1 MTSRITALAHT
12 IDEKTPETRN
22 RVVDFLRA
30 AAITVVVIGHWTLV
44 AVHPEHGIQ
53 PHGVLDR
60 AAWTHPLTWVFQIM
74 PIFFLVGGFSNGLS
88 WRSARRKGHSYS
100 FWLRARVRRLTG
112 PLIPVL
118 LTWLTIAIAAWVF
131 GADAATM
138 KLASGMALIPTW
150 FLAAY
155 LMVIVVAPGCLVL
168 WERFGWF
175 SIAGGVLLAGLVDL
189 VSIST
194 DSVLAGY
201 PNYLL
206 VWASF
211 HQVGYAWLDGRLAA
225 WRSRIILF
233 VIGAVGLVLL
243 VGLGPYPV
251 SMITAHTDA
260 ISNSNPSRVTMA
272 FLGMMQ
278 AAVVLSLEPALRRA
292 LANKVLWLVTVLV
305 NKRIMTWFLWHLTA
319 MVAVA
324 HLLLATW
331 PALLPTPLTGTWWA
345 TRPLWWLILL
355 GVTGVLVLIYGL
367 FEDVAADVRPAPAP
381 WRPVVAAVAV
391 IAGLGLIANVG
402 VVGSS
407 LLSWVA
413 VALVALGPVATGM
426 FAPGRASEHDRR
438 G

>member
-53 PHGVLDR
+53 PHGVLDH
-60 AAWTHPLTWVFQIM
+60 ASWTHPLTWVFQIM

-88 WRSARRKGHSYS
+88 WRSARRKGHSYG

-118 LTWLTIAIAAWVF
+118 LTWLAIAVAAWGF

-225 WRSRIILF
+225 WRSRITLF

-292 LANKVLWLVTVLV
+292 LANKVLWLVTVMV

-319 MVAVA
+319 MVAAA

-331 PALLPTPLTGTWWA
+331 PTLLPTPLTGTWWA
-345 TRPLWWLILL
+345 TRPLWWLVLL
-355 GVTGVLVLIYGL
+355 GVTGVLVLIYGR
-367 FEDVAADVRPAPAP
+367 FEDVAADERPGPAA

-413 VALVALGPVATGM
+413 VGLVALGPVTTGM
-426 FAPGRASEHDRR
+426 FAPGRGGGHDRR
-438 G
+438 S